1 MGLKATFASRLMT
14 ALYWSE
20 MNMTQLSDRTGIT
33 AASLSRYVNGQR
45 HARADKLV
53 AISKALNVSVDYLL
67 GLTDDMGVDKKF

>member
-1 MGLKATFASRLMT
+1 MGLKETFADRMIT

-20 MNMTQLSDRTGIT
+20 MTMQQLAKKSGLTPAT
-33 AASLSRYVNGQR
+33 LSRYINGQR

-53 AISKALNVSVDYLL
+53 AISRALNVSVDYLL